1 MQEMERRKEHG
12 EVGEKNDGFGKKKSS
27 VFVLGNLCAIFLL

>member
-12 EVGEKNDGFGKKKSS
+12 EVGEKNDGFGKKNL
-27 VFVLGNLCAIFLL
+27 VFLF